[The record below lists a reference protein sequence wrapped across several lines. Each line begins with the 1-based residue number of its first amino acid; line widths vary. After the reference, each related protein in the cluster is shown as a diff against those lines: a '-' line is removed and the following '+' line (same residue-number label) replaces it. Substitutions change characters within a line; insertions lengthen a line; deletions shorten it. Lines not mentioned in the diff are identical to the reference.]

1 MREVVKNCLQKLG
14 WYLQLEECSMF
25 RQSERIQIYSQS
37 SQTPL
42 TDCFTLTGS
51 SEGNLNN
58 IQHCK
63 NYIVNVTQIRVFKKK
78 FCVTFTI

>member
-1 MREVVKNCLQKLG
+1 MNILKLG
-14 WYLQLEECSMF
+14 WYLQLEECSMI

-51 SEGNLNN
+51 SEGNLK
-58 IQHCK
+58 QH
-63 NYIVNVTQIRVFKKK
+63 TTLKKLFLDNK
-78 FCVTFTI
+78 CTTKI

>member
-1 MREVVKNCLQKLG
+1 MQIAYLLKLG
-14 WYLQLEECSMF
+14 WYLQLEECSMI

-51 SEGNLNN
+51 SERNLKQHSTLQQLFLYN
-58 IQHCK
+58 IIHPLFDLK
-63 NYIVNVTQIRVFKKK
+63 VG
-78 FCVTFTI
+78 

>member
-1 MREVVKNCLQKLG
+1 MTSLKLG
-14 WYLQLEECSMF
+14 WYLQLEECSKI

-58 IQHCK
+58 IQLCK
-63 NYIVNVTQIRVFKKK
+63 NYYYIVYVPQK
-78 FCVTFTI
+78 FNYSYSKTMSFDYGQQ